1 LGTQLIDERS
11 GFMTDTNNSTGID
24 LIKENEALRK
34 RVAELETLESVN
46 KQHLQDLAEKE
57 AFNFA
62 LFQFN
67 PIFTVVVDKD
77 GRVIKSNYAKRASG
91 DRIPEIGNIMYK
103 DYASN
108 HEINMYEELMD
119 AIRSNQIKHF
129 NELRYKNKYLSITIA
144 PFSKGAIITSQD
156 ITERKIAENDRTHLI
171 NELQNALNEVE
182 TLRGLLPICAGCKKI
197 RDDQG
202 YWNHIEIYLSKH
214 SHLDFTHTL
223 CPECV
228 KHFYPEY
235 YEQMQLLKSRSSQ
248 QESQKDN

>member
-1 LGTQLIDERS
+1 
-11 GFMTDTNNSTGID
+11 MTDTDTNSGID
-24 LIKENEALRK
+24 LVKEVELLRK
-34 RVAELETLESVN
+34 RVSELESLELIN

-67 PIFTVVVDKD
+67 PVFTVVVDKD

-108 HEINMYEELMD
+108 HETNMYEELMD
-119 AIRSNQIKHF
+119 AIQSNQIKHF

-156 ITERKIAENDRTHLI
+156 ITERKIAENDRVHLI

-235 YEQMQLLKSRSSQ
+235 YEQMQLMKSRSAP
-248 QESQKDN
+248 QESAKDN

>member
-1 LGTQLIDERS
+1 
-11 GFMTDTNNSTGID
+11 MTDIDNNLRPD
-24 LIKENEALRK
+24 LIKEVESLRK
-34 RVAELETLESVN
+34 RVTELEKLESAN
-46 KQHLQDLAEKE
+46 KQHLQELAEKE

-67 PIFTVVVDKD
+67 PVFTVVVDKD

-119 AIRSNQIKHF
+119 AIKSNQIKHF
-129 NELRYKNKYLSITIA
+129 NELRYRNKYLSITIA

-156 ITERKIAENDRTHLI
+156 ITERKIAENDRIHLI

-223 CPECV
+223 CPECI

-235 YEQMQLLKSRSSQ
+235 YEQMQLLKSHSAQ